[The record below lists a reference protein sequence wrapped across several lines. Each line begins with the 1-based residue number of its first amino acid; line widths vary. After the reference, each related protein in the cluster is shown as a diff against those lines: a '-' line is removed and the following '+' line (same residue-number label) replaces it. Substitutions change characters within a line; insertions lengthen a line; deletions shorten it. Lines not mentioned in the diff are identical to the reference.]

1 MGWTYTDQTETP
13 NDKILLTYTTPDTSV
28 ARWWYIPQT
37 SQTKTTDTT
46 ASDYPVTY
54 IDPYSLLPKI
64 PWITL
69 QPSNRELT
77 PKTIDEMMQ
86 LIKLGR
92 DAANKRDSETT
103 LERQLERQA
112 EIDGVYNHIPGENA
126 EHLSELQD
134 EECRRLVEESE
145 S

>member
-69 QPSNRELT
+69 QPSN
-77 PKTIDEMMQ
+77 
-86 LIKLGR
+86 LGR